1 MLKGHVFDEQLF
13 KSEIFA
19 VFQNTFLEGSNGIID
34 GFGNS
39 MQVTTSG
46 SNLTV
51 QSGVLCIQGRFLQ
64 EDTSTTIDAGVT
76 QNYARLVVE
85 IDLDKVN
92 TEAVFNQGYYKVIT
106 NPSEYPSLTQTD
118 IVNNVSGVYQYS
130 LGRFQITT
138 NGVENYVDERTYL
151 DFTSIYGEISEHI
164 SAIDNEKIFLPIG
177 SGCDYYGTT
186 LPNENYMW
194 ADGSA
199 ISRTEYAGLF
209 AVIGTTYG
217 AGDGTN
223 TFNLPDKRTRV
234 SVMAKSGDDTFANLG
249 TTGGEKKHILINN
262 ELPKLSGSIKLG
274 SYMATNAGG
283 ASAFISPSGIFGRT
297 TVSENDR
304 TICAKTDTG
313 RLDNNVLTINFGNN
327 GSHNNLQPYLVCN
340 YIIRVK

>member
-1 MLKGHVFDEQLF
+1 MLKGQVFDEQLF

-19 VFQNTFLEGSNGIID
+19 LFQNTFLEGSNGIID

-51 QSGVLCIQGRFLQ
+51 QSGVVCIQGRFLN
-64 EDTSTTIDAGVT
+64 EDSSTTIDAGVT
-76 QNYARLVVE
+76 QNYARLVIE

-151 DFTSIYGEISEHI
+151 DFNSIYGEISEHI

-177 SGCDYYGTT
+177 SGCDYYGTE

-194 ADGSA
+194 ADGAA

-217 AGDGTN
+217 AGDGST
-223 TFNLPDKRTRV
+223 TFNLPDKRESTT
-234 SVMAKSGDDTFANLG
+234 VMYKSGSTMGTSGASFGTLG
-249 TTGGEKKHILINN
+249 AKGGEAKHALIEN
-262 ELPKLSGSIKLG
+262 ELPKHRFSVPMSLTQTKGEAGTSNFYLTTPNYS
-274 SYMATNAGG
+274 TN
-283 ASAFISPSGIFGRT
+283 T
-297 TVSENDR
+297 NYV
-304 TICAKTDTG
+304 
-313 RLDNNVLTINFGNN
+313 GNN
-327 GSHNNLQPYLVCN
+327 EAHNNLQPYLVCN

>member
-13 KSEIFA
+13 NSEIFA

-92 TEAVFNQGYYKVIT
+92 TEAVFNQGYYKIIT

-151 DFTSIYGEISEHI
+151 DFTSIYGEI
-164 SAIDNEKIFLPIG
+164 
-177 SGCDYYGTT
+177 
-186 LPNENYMW
+186 
-194 ADGSA
+194 
-199 ISRTEYAGLF
+199 LF
-209 AVIGTTYG
+209 
-217 AGDGTN
+217 
-223 TFNLPDKRTRV
+223 
-234 SVMAKSGDDTFANLG
+234 
-249 TTGGEKKHILINN
+249 
-262 ELPKLSGSIKLG
+262 
-274 SYMATNAGG
+274 
-283 ASAFISPSGIFGRT
+283 
-297 TVSENDR
+297 
-304 TICAKTDTG
+304 
-313 RLDNNVLTINFGNN
+313 
-327 GSHNNLQPYLVCN
+327 
-340 YIIRVK
+340 